1 MSVFRKAMVYLGLV
15 DDDEYYGD
23 DGGYYEDE
31 DAYEEIAASGS
42 NAPNGELARDA
53 HPAAVG
59 RTEPGHGDPQPART
73 RRAGTG
79 APHRRVRQ
87 R

>member
-31 DAYEEIAASGS
+31 SYEEPAERPDRSDRT
-42 NAPNGELARDA
+42 ARE
-53 HPAAVG
+53 PA
-59 RTEPGHGDPQPART
+59 GDE
-73 RRAGTG
+73 
-79 APHRRVRQ
+79 
-87 R
+87 

>member
-31 DAYEEIAASGS
+31 SYEEPAERPDRSDRTAAR
-42 NAPNGELARDA
+42 PR
-53 HPAAVG
+53 P
-59 RTEPGHGDPQPART
+59 
-73 RRAGTG
+73 
-79 APHRRVRQ
+79 RRVNRV

>member
-31 DAYEEIAASGS
+31 SYEE
-42 NAPNGELARDA
+42 
-53 HPAAVG
+53 PAE
-59 RTEPGHGDPQPART
+59 RPDRSDRHRART
-73 RRAGTG
+73 R
-79 APHRRVRQ
+79 PRRVNRVL
-87 R
+87 